1 MKSLI
6 KTNKGVKL
14 VQVVEPTCDIDFVKI
29 KVESIGLCR
38 TDLFVAKDLIKTQDN
53 LVLGHEFS
61 GVVVESK
68 STKFKKG
75 DKVAV
80 NPLFGDKFMGL
91 DFDGCIQEYVVVP
104 SSQVIKSKKLSYKV
118 SAYLEP
124 VAASMAVLKAISS
137 KNKKIAVWGDNR
149 IAELTYIILK
159 TNGFNVERVNEL
171 TQVNYYDFIVETMFE
186 EESLQKMI
194 KMLKVEGT
202 LIVKSRKKQLTGL
215 ISSDLV
221 KKEITLKAVNYYS
234 FEKSMKWLEKNHQ
247 EIEHLLGE
255 SYSIDNWEKAFDVAN
270 NAESKKIFINF

>member
-14 VQVVEPTCDIDFVKI
+14 VQVVEPTCDVDFVKI

-61 GVVVESK
+61 GVIIESK

-80 NPLFGDKFMGL
+80 NPLFEDKFMGL

-104 SSQVIKSKKLSYKV
+104 SSQVIKSKKLPYKIA
-118 SAYLEP
+118 AYLEP
-124 VAASMAVLKAISS
+124 VAASMAVLKAINS
-137 KNKKIAVWGDNR
+137 KNKKIAVWGENR

-159 TNGFNVERVNEL
+159 TNGFNVERINEL
-171 TQVNYYDFIVETMFE
+171 TQENYYDFIVETMFE

>member
-80 NPLFGDKFMGL
+80 NPLFEDKFMGL

-104 SSQVIKSKKLSYKV
+104 SSQVIKSKKLPYKIA
-118 SAYLEP
+118 AYLEP
-124 VAASMAVLKAISS
+124 VAASMAVLKAINS
-137 KNKKIAVWGDNR
+137 KNKKIAVWGNNR

-159 TNGFNVERVNEL
+159 TNGFNVERINEL
-171 TQVNYYDFIVETMFE
+171 TQENYYDFIVETMFE

-234 FEKSMKWLEKNHQ
+234 FEKSMKWLEKNHK

-270 NAESKKIFINF
+270 HAESKKIFINF

>member
-171 TQVNYYDFIVETMFE
+171 TQENYYDFIVETMFE

>member
-14 VQVVEPTCDIDFVKI
+14 VQVVEPTCDVDFVKI

-80 NPLFGDKFMGL
+80 NPLFEDKFMGL

-104 SSQVIKSKKLSYKV
+104 SSQVIKSKKLPYKV

-171 TQVNYYDFIVETMFE
+171 TQENYYDFIVETMFE

>member
-1 MKSLI
+1 MFLL
-6 KTNKGVKL
+6 T
-14 VQVVEPTCDIDFVKI
+14 
-29 KVESIGLCR
+29 
-38 TDLFVAKDLIKTQDN
+38 
-53 LVLGHEFS
+53 
-61 GVVVESK
+61 
-68 STKFKKG
+68 
-75 DKVAV
+75 
-80 NPLFGDKFMGL
+80 
-91 DFDGCIQEYVVVP
+91 
-104 SSQVIKSKKLSYKV
+104 
-118 SAYLEP
+118 
-124 VAASMAVLKAISS
+124 
-137 KNKKIAVWGDNR
+137 GDNR

-171 TQVNYYDFIVETMFE
+171 TQENYYDFIVETMFE